1 MKSIN
6 TAAEKEPSRS
16 QIPGADQLRLLPRD
30 GGSEYNRLIFEKSPY
45 LLQHAANPVDWHPW
59 NEEAFQKAKD
69 QDKPVFLSIGYST
82 CHWCHVMEHES
93 FEDPQVASLINT
105 NFIPIKVDREERP
118 DLDQIYMAVCQAV
131 TGTGG
136 WPLTIIL
143 THDREPF
150 FAGTYF
156 PKESRFGRTGLLELI
171 PKLAELW
178 QNKRGELLESADQ
191 IVRFLRQDSQS
202 ASGELNKEIFDKAYQ
217 QLSSRFDS
225 VQGGFGSAPKFP
237 SAHNLVFL
245 LRYWHHSGQDH
256 ALEMVEK
263 TLQKMRLGGIFDQVG
278 FGFHRYS
285 TDPNWLLP
293 HFEKMLYDQAM
304 LMMAYVEAYQ
314 ATGKNEYAQTAREIF
329 AYVLRDMTSPEGG
342 FYSAEDADS
351 EGEEGLFYLWTPTEF
366 REYLG
371 DEGSDLFI
379 NLLNLEEGGNFT
391 DEATKTKTGQ
401 NILYLNKP
409 LVEIAPEI
417 DLSEAQL
424 DDLWN
429 KTRQMLFEIREKRI
443 HPMKDDKILTDWNG
457 LMIAACA
464 KAASALEEPLYA
476 TAAKNAADFIWDRL
490 RGEDGK
496 LLKRY
501 RDGEAGL
508 PAHLDDYAYLV
519 WGFLELYEAVFD
531 PVYLKRAIDL
541 NQIMLNEFWD
551 DQNGGLFFTAE
562 GQTDL
567 IVRKK
572 EIYDGAVPSG
582 NSIAAFNLLR
592 IGRMTASPELEGKA
606 RLIGSAF
613 SDQVTPVPMGYT
625 QLLSAMIFAFGSTY
639 EVVITGDAE
648 GDDTKS
654 MLDALNSAYIPN
666 KVILFR
672 PIDDKGSIIDGLA
685 EYTTNQNSID
695 GKATAYVCKNYTCS
709 APTTDINEMLNLLQ
723 A

>member
-1 MKSIN
+1 MN
-6 TAAEKEPSRS
+6 TATENEPSPS
-16 QIPGADQLRLLPRD
+16 PIPGPDQLRLLPRD
-30 GGSEYNRLIFEKSPY
+30 GGPDFNRLVFEKSPY

-59 NEEAFQKAKD
+59 NEEAFQKAKN
-69 QDKPVFLSIGYST
+69 QDKPIFLSIGYST

-93 FEDPQVASLINT
+93 FEDPQVASLINE

-143 THDREPF
+143 TPDREPF

-156 PKESRFGRTGLLELI
+156 PKDSRFGRTGLMELI

-178 QNKRGELLESADQ
+178 QTKRGELLESADQ
-191 IVRFLRQDSQS
+191 IVSFLRQDNQP
-202 ASGELNKEIFDKAYQ
+202 ASGELEKEIFDKAYQ
-217 QLSSRFDS
+217 QLSGRFDS
-225 VQGGFGSAPKFP
+225 LQGGFGSAPKFP
-237 SAHNLVFL
+237 SAHNLIFL

-256 ALEMVEK
+256 ALDMVEK

-304 LMMAYVEAYQ
+304 LVMAYVEAYQ
-314 ATGKNEYAQTAREIF
+314 ATGKSEYAQTAREILS
-329 AYVLRDMTSPEGG
+329 YVLRDMTSPEGG

-351 EGEEGLFYLWTPTEF
+351 EGEEGLFYLWTPAEF

-371 DEGSDLFI
+371 DKGSDLFI
-379 NLLNLEEGGNFT
+379 NLLNLKEGGNFS
-391 DEATKTKTGQ
+391 DESTKTKTGQ
-401 NILYLNKP
+401 NIIYLNKS
-409 LVEIAPEI
+409 LVEIAQEI
-417 DLSEAQL
+417 DLSENQL
-424 DDLWN
+424 IELWN
-429 KTRQMLFEIREKRI
+429 KTRQMLFDIREKRI
-443 HPMKDDKILTDWNG
+443 HPLKDDKILTDWNG

-464 KAASALEEPLYA
+464 KAASVLEEPLYA
-476 TAAKNAADFIWDRL
+476 LAAKNAADFIWDRL
-490 RGEDGK
+490 RAEDGK

-541 NQIMLNEFWD
+541 NQMMLSEFWD

-562 GQTDL
+562 GQADL

-592 IGRMTASPELEGKA
+592 IGRMTANPELEEKA

-613 SDQVTPVPMGYT
+613 SDQVAPTPMGYT
-625 QLLSAMIFAFGSTY
+625 QLLSAMIFALGSTY
-639 EVVITGDAE
+639 EVVITGDPE

-654 MLDALNSAYIPN
+654 MLDALNRTYIPN
-666 KVILFR
+666 KVTLFR
-672 PIDDKGSIIDGLA
+672 PIGEKESIIEGLA
-685 EYTTNQNSID
+685 KYTANQNSID
-695 GKATAYVCKNYTCS
+695 GKATAYICKNYTCS

-723 A
+723 T

>member
-1 MKSIN
+1 MN
-6 TAAEKEPSRS
+6 TATENEPSPS
-16 QIPGADQLRLLPRD
+16 PIPGPDQLRLLPRD
-30 GGSEYNRLIFEKSPY
+30 GGPDFNRLVFEKSPY

-59 NEEAFQKAKD
+59 NEEAFQKAKN

-93 FEDPQVASLINT
+93 FEDPQVASLINE

-143 THDREPF
+143 TSDREPF

-156 PKESRFGRTGLLELI
+156 PKESRFGRTGLMELI

-178 QNKRGELLESADQ
+178 QTKRGELLESADQ
-191 IVRFLRQDSQS
+191 IVSFLRQDNQP
-202 ASGELNKEIFDKAYQ
+202 ASGELEKEIFDKAYQ
-217 QLSSRFDS
+217 QLSGRFDS
-225 VQGGFGSAPKFP
+225 LQGGFGSAPKFP
-237 SAHNLVFL
+237 SAHNLIFL

-256 ALEMVEK
+256 ALDMVEK

-304 LMMAYVEAYQ
+304 LVMAYVEAYQ
-314 ATGKNEYAQTAREIF
+314 ATGKSEYAQTAREILT
-329 AYVLRDMTSPEGG
+329 YVLRDMTSPEGG

-351 EGEEGLFYLWTPTEF
+351 EGEEGLFYLWTPAEF

-371 DEGSDLFI
+371 DKGSDLFI
-379 NLLNLEEGGNFT
+379 NLLNLKEGGNFS
-391 DEATKTKTGQ
+391 DESTKTKTGQ
-401 NILYLNKP
+401 NIIYLNKS
-409 LVEIAPEI
+409 LVEIAQEI
-417 DLSEAQL
+417 DLSENQL
-424 DDLWN
+424 IELWN
-429 KTRQMLFEIREKRI
+429 KTRQMLFDIREKRI
-443 HPMKDDKILTDWNG
+443 HPLKDDKILTDWNG

-464 KAASALEEPLYA
+464 KAASVLEEPLYA
-476 TAAKNAADFIWDRL
+476 LAAKNAADFIWDRL
-490 RGEDGK
+490 RAEDGK

-541 NQIMLNEFWD
+541 NQMMLSEFWD

-562 GQTDL
+562 GQADL

-592 IGRMTASPELEGKA
+592 IGRMTANPELEEKA

-613 SDQVTPVPMGYT
+613 SDQVAPTPMGYT
-625 QLLSAMIFAFGSTY
+625 QLLSAMIFALGSTY
-639 EVVITGDAE
+639 EVVITGDPE
-648 GDDTKS
+648 GDNTKS
-654 MLDALNSAYIPN
+654 MLDALNRTYIPN
-666 KVILFR
+666 KVTLFR
-672 PIDDKGSIIDGLA
+672 PIGEKESIIEGLA
-685 EYTTNQNSID
+685 KYTANQNSID
-695 GKATAYVCKNYTCS
+695 GKATAYICKNYTCS

-723 A
+723 T

>member
-1 MKSIN
+1 MN
-6 TAAEKEPSRS
+6 TATENEPSPS
-16 QIPGADQLRLLPRD
+16 PIPGPDQLRLLPRD
-30 GGSEYNRLIFEKSPY
+30 GGPDFNRLVFEKSPY

-59 NEEAFQKAKD
+59 NEEAFQKAKN

-93 FEDPQVASLINT
+93 FEDPQVASLINE

-143 THDREPF
+143 TPDREPF

-156 PKESRFGRTGLLELI
+156 PKESRFGRTGLMELI

-178 QNKRGELLESADQ
+178 QTKRGELLESADQ
-191 IVRFLRQDSQS
+191 IVSFLRQDNQP
-202 ASGELNKEIFDKAYQ
+202 ASGELEKEIFDKAYQ
-217 QLSSRFDS
+217 QLSGRFDS
-225 VQGGFGSAPKFP
+225 LQGGFGSAPKFP
-237 SAHNLVFL
+237 SAHNLIFL

-256 ALEMVEK
+256 ALDMVEK

-304 LMMAYVEAYQ
+304 LVMAYVEAYQ
-314 ATGKNEYAQTAREIF
+314 ATGKSEYAQTAREILS
-329 AYVLRDMTSPEGG
+329 YVLRDMTSPEGG

-351 EGEEGLFYLWTPTEF
+351 EGEEGLFYLWTPAEF

-371 DEGSDLFI
+371 DKGSDLFI
-379 NLLNLEEGGNFT
+379 NLLNLKEGGNFS
-391 DEATKTKTGQ
+391 DESTKTKTGQ
-401 NILYLNKP
+401 NIIYLNKS
-409 LVEIAPEI
+409 LIEIAQEI
-417 DLSEAQL
+417 DLSENQL
-424 DDLWN
+424 IELWN
-429 KTRQMLFEIREKRI
+429 KTRQMLFDIREKRI
-443 HPMKDDKILTDWNG
+443 HPLKDDKILTDWNG

-464 KAASALEEPLYA
+464 KAASVLEEPLYA
-476 TAAKNAADFIWDRL
+476 LAAKNAADFIWDRL
-490 RGEDGK
+490 RAEDGK

-541 NQIMLNEFWD
+541 NQMMLSEFWD

-562 GQTDL
+562 GQADL

-592 IGRMTASPELEGKA
+592 IGRMTANPELEEKA

-613 SDQVTPVPMGYT
+613 SDQVAPTPMGYT
-625 QLLSAMIFAFGSTY
+625 QLLSAMIFALGSTY
-639 EVVITGDAE
+639 EVVITGDPE

-654 MLDALNSAYIPN
+654 MLDALNRTYIPN
-666 KVILFR
+666 KVTLFR
-672 PIDDKGSIIDGLA
+672 PIGEKESIIEGLA
-685 EYTTNQNSID
+685 KYTANQNSID
-695 GKATAYVCKNYTCS
+695 GKATAYICKNYTCS

-723 A
+723 T

>member
-1 MKSIN
+1 MN
-6 TAAEKEPSRS
+6 TATESEHSPSTS
-16 QIPGADQLRLLPRD
+16 PVPDQLRHLPRN
-30 GGSEYNRLIFEKSPY
+30 GGPDFNRLVFEKSPY

-59 NEEAFQKAKD
+59 NEEAFQKAKNL
-69 QDKPVFLSIGYST
+69 DKPVFLSIGYST

-93 FEDPQVASLINT
+93 FEDPQVASLINE

-118 DLDQIYMAVCQAV
+118 DIDQIYMAVCQAV
-131 TGTGG
+131 TGAGG

-143 THDREPF
+143 TPDREPF

-156 PKESRFGRTGLLELI
+156 PKESRFGRTGLMELI

-178 QNKRGELLESADQ
+178 QTKRGELLESADQ
-191 IVRFLRQDSQS
+191 IVSFLRQDNQPS
-202 ASGELNKEIFDKAYQ
+202 SGELEKEIFDKAYQ
-217 QLSSRFDS
+217 QLSSRFDR

-285 TDPNWLLP
+285 TDPKWLLP

-314 ATGKNEYAQTAREIF
+314 ATGKNEYAQTAREIIT
-329 AYVLRDMTSPEGG
+329 YVLRDMTSPEGG

-443 HPMKDDKILTDWNG
+443 HPLKDDKILTDWNG

-464 KAASALEEPLYA
+464 KAASVLEEPLYA
-476 TAAKNAADFIWDRL
+476 LAAKNAADFIWDRL

-541 NQIMLNEFWD
+541 NQMMLSEFWD
-551 DQNGGLFFTAE
+551 DQNGGLFFTAD
-562 GQTDL
+562 GQADL

-572 EIYDGAVPSG
+572 EIYDGALPSG

-592 IGRMTASPELEGKA
+592 IGRMTASPELEEKA

-613 SDQVTPVPMGYT
+613 SNQVAPTPMGYT
-625 QLLSAMIFAFGSTY
+625 QLLSAMIFALGSTY
-639 EVVITGDAE
+639 EVVITGDPE

-654 MLDALNSAYIPN
+654 MLDALNRTYIPN
-666 KVILFR
+666 KVTLFR
-672 PIDDKGSIIDGLA
+672 PIGEERSLIEGLA
-685 EYTTNQNSID
+685 EYTANQNSID

-709 APTTDINEMLNLLQ
+709 APTTDINEVLKLLQ

>member
-1 MKSIN
+1 MN
-6 TAAEKEPSRS
+6 TATENEPSPS
-16 QIPGADQLRLLPRD
+16 PIPGPDQLRLLPRD
-30 GGSEYNRLIFEKSPY
+30 GGPDFNRLVFEKSPY

-59 NEEAFQKAKD
+59 NEEAFQKAKN

-93 FEDPQVASLINT
+93 FEDPQVASLINE

-143 THDREPF
+143 TSDREPF

-156 PKESRFGRTGLLELI
+156 PKESRFGRTGLMELI

-178 QNKRGELLESADQ
+178 QTKRGELLESADQ
-191 IVRFLRQDSQS
+191 IVSFLRQDNQP
-202 ASGELNKEIFDKAYQ
+202 ASGELEKEIFDKAYQ
-217 QLSSRFDS
+217 QLSGRFDS
-225 VQGGFGSAPKFP
+225 LQGGFGSAPKFP
-237 SAHNLVFL
+237 SAHNLIFL

-256 ALEMVEK
+256 ALDMVEK

-304 LMMAYVEAYQ
+304 LVMAYVEAYQ
-314 ATGKNEYAQTAREIF
+314 ATGKSEYAQTAREILS
-329 AYVLRDMTSPEGG
+329 YVLRDMTSPEGG

-351 EGEEGLFYLWTPTEF
+351 EGEEGLFYLWTPAEF

-371 DEGSDLFI
+371 DKGSDLFI
-379 NLLNLEEGGNFT
+379 NLLNLKEGGNFS
-391 DEATKTKTGQ
+391 DESTKTKTGQ
-401 NILYLNKP
+401 NIIYLNKS
-409 LVEIAPEI
+409 LVEIAQEI
-417 DLSEAQL
+417 DLSENQL
-424 DDLWN
+424 IELWN
-429 KTRQMLFEIREKRI
+429 KTRQMLFDIREKRI
-443 HPMKDDKILTDWNG
+443 HPLKDDKILTDWNG

-464 KAASALEEPLYA
+464 KAASVLEEPLYA
-476 TAAKNAADFIWDRL
+476 LAAKNAADFIWDRL
-490 RGEDGK
+490 RAEDGK

-519 WGFLELYEAVFD
+519 WGFLELYETVFD

-541 NQIMLNEFWD
+541 NQMMLSEFWD

-562 GQTDL
+562 GQADL

-592 IGRMTASPELEGKA
+592 IGRMTANPELEEKA

-613 SDQVTPVPMGYT
+613 SDQVAPTPMGYT
-625 QLLSAMIFAFGSTY
+625 QLLSAMIFALGSTY
-639 EVVITGDAE
+639 EVVITGDPE

-654 MLDALNSAYIPN
+654 MLDALNRTYIPN
-666 KVILFR
+666 KVTLFR
-672 PIDDKGSIIDGLA
+672 PIGEKESIIEGLA
-685 EYTTNQNSID
+685 KYTANQNSID
-695 GKATAYVCKNYTCS
+695 GKATAYICKNYTCS

-723 A
+723 T

>member
-1 MKSIN
+1 MN
-6 TAAEKEPSRS
+6 TATENELSPSP
-16 QIPGADQLRLLPRD
+16 IPVPDQLRLLPRD
-30 GGSEYNRLIFEKSPY
+30 GGPDFNRLVFEKSPY

-59 NEEAFQKAKD
+59 NEEAFQKAKNM
-69 QDKPVFLSIGYST
+69 DKPVFLSIGYST

-93 FEDPQVASLINT
+93 FEDPQVASLINE

-143 THDREPF
+143 TPDREPF

-156 PKESRFGRTGLLELI
+156 PKETRFGRTGLMELI

-191 IVRFLRQDSQS
+191 IVSFLRQDNQP
-202 ASGELNKEIFDKAYQ
+202 ASGELEKEIFDKAYQ
-217 QLSSRFDS
+217 QLSGRFDS
-225 VQGGFGSAPKFP
+225 LQGGFGSAPKFP
-237 SAHNLVFL
+237 SAHNLIFL

-304 LMMAYVEAYQ
+304 LVMAYVEAYQ
-314 ATGKNEYAQTAREIF
+314 ATGKNEYAQTAREILT
-329 AYVLRDMTSPEGG
+329 YVLRDMTSPEGG

-351 EGEEGLFYLWTPTEF
+351 EGEEGLFYLWTPAEF

-371 DEGSDLFI
+371 DKGSDLFI
-379 NLLNLEEGGNFT
+379 NLLNLKEGGNFT

-401 NILYLNKP
+401 NIIYLKKS
-409 LVEIAPEI
+409 LVEISQEI
-417 DLSEAQL
+417 DLSENQL
-424 DDLWN
+424 IELWN
-429 KTRQMLFEIREKRI
+429 KTRQMLFDNREKRI
-443 HPMKDDKILTDWNG
+443 HPLKDDKILTDWNG

-464 KAASALEEPLYA
+464 KAASVLEEPLYA
-476 TAAKNAADFIWDRL
+476 LAAKNAADFIWDRL
-490 RGEDGK
+490 RAEDGK

-541 NQIMLNEFWD
+541 NQMMLSEFWD

-562 GQTDL
+562 GQADL

-592 IGRMTASPELEGKA
+592 IGRMTASPELEEKA

-613 SDQVTPVPMGYT
+613 SNQVAPTPMGYT
-625 QLLSAMIFAFGSTY
+625 QLLSAMIFALGSTF
-639 EVVITGDAE
+639 EVVITGDPE

-654 MLDALNSAYIPN
+654 MLDALNRTYIPN
-666 KVILFR
+666 KVTLFR
-672 PIDDKGSIIDGLA
+672 PIGEKGSIIEGLA
-685 EYTTNQNSID
+685 EYTANQNSID

-723 A
+723 T

>member
-1 MKSIN
+1 
-6 TAAEKEPSRS
+6 
-16 QIPGADQLRLLPRD
+16 
-30 GGSEYNRLIFEKSPY
+30 
-45 LLQHAANPVDWHPW
+45 
-59 NEEAFQKAKD
+59 
-69 QDKPVFLSIGYST
+69 
-82 CHWCHVMEHES
+82 
-93 FEDPQVASLINT
+93 
-105 NFIPIKVDREERP
+105 
-118 DLDQIYMAVCQAV
+118 
-131 TGTGG
+131 
-136 WPLTIIL
+136 
-143 THDREPF
+143 
-150 FAGTYF
+150 
-156 PKESRFGRTGLLELI
+156 
-171 PKLAELW
+171 
-178 QNKRGELLESADQ
+178 
-191 IVRFLRQDSQS
+191 
-202 ASGELNKEIFDKAYQ
+202 
-217 QLSSRFDS
+217 
-225 VQGGFGSAPKFP
+225 
-237 SAHNLVFL
+237 
-245 LRYWHHSGQDH
+245 
-256 ALEMVEK
+256 MVEK
-263 TLQKMRLGGIFDQVG
+263 TLQKIRLGGIFDQIG

-304 LMMAYVEAYQ
+304 LVMAYVEAYQ
-314 ATGKNEYAQTAREIF
+314 ATGKNEYAQIAREILT
-329 AYVLRDMTSPEGG
+329 YVLRDMTSPEGG

-351 EGEEGLFYLWTPTEF
+351 EGEEGLFYLWTPAEF

-391 DEATKTKTGQ
+391 DEATKTKTGK

-409 LVEIAPEI
+409 MVELAPDINLSGDQLV
-417 DLSEAQL
+417 
-424 DDLWN
+424 DLWN
-429 KTRQMLFEIREKRI
+429 KTRQMLFGIREKRI

-476 TAAKNAADFIWDRL
+476 MVAKNAADFIWDKL

-531 PVYLKRAIDL
+531 PVYLQKAIDL
-541 NQIMLNEFWD
+541 NQMMLSEFWD
-551 DQNGGLFFTAE
+551 DQNGGLFFTAA
-562 GQTDL
+562 GQADL

-592 IGRMTASPELEGKA
+592 IGRMTANPELEEKA

-625 QLLSAMIFAFGSTY
+625 QLLSAMIFALGSTY

-666 KVILFR
+666 KVTLFR
-672 PIDDKGSIIDGLA
+672 PIDEKGSIIDGLA
-685 EYTTNQNSID
+685 EYTANQNSID

>member
-1 MKSIN
+1 MN
-6 TAAEKEPSRS
+6 TATENEPSPS
-16 QIPGADQLRLLPRD
+16 PIPGPDQLRLLPRD
-30 GGSEYNRLIFEKSPY
+30 GGPDFNRLVFEKSPY

-59 NEEAFQKAKD
+59 NEEAFQKAKN

-93 FEDPQVASLINT
+93 FEDPQVASLINE

-143 THDREPF
+143 TPDREPF

-156 PKESRFGRTGLLELI
+156 PKESRFGRTGLMELI

-178 QNKRGELLESADQ
+178 QTKRGELLESADQ
-191 IVRFLRQDSQS
+191 IVSFLRQDNQP
-202 ASGELNKEIFDKAYQ
+202 ASGELEKEIFDKAYQ
-217 QLSSRFDS
+217 QLSGRFDS
-225 VQGGFGSAPKFP
+225 LQGGFGSAPKFP
-237 SAHNLVFL
+237 SAHNLIFL

-256 ALEMVEK
+256 ALDMVEK

-304 LMMAYVEAYQ
+304 LVMAYVEAYQ
-314 ATGKNEYAQTAREIF
+314 ATGKSEYAQTAREILT
-329 AYVLRDMTSPEGG
+329 YVLRDMTSPEGG

-351 EGEEGLFYLWTPTEF
+351 EGEEGLFYLWTPAEF

-371 DEGSDLFI
+371 DKGSDLFI
-379 NLLNLEEGGNFT
+379 NLLNLKEGGNFT
-391 DEATKTKTGQ
+391 DESTKTKTGQ
-401 NILYLNKP
+401 NIIYLNKS
-409 LVEIAPEI
+409 LVEIAQEI
-417 DLSEAQL
+417 DLSENQL
-424 DDLWN
+424 IELWN
-429 KTRQMLFEIREKRI
+429 KTRQMLFDIREKRI
-443 HPMKDDKILTDWNG
+443 HPLKDDKILTDWNG

-464 KAASALEEPLYA
+464 KAASVLEEPLYA
-476 TAAKNAADFIWDRL
+476 LAAKNAADFIWDRL
-490 RGEDGK
+490 RAEDGK

-541 NQIMLNEFWD
+541 NQMMLSEFWD

-562 GQTDL
+562 GQADL

-592 IGRMTASPELEGKA
+592 IGRMTANPELEEKA

-613 SDQVTPVPMGYT
+613 SDQVAPTPMGYT
-625 QLLSAMIFAFGSTY
+625 QLLSAMIFALGSTY
-639 EVVITGDAE
+639 EVVITGDPE

-654 MLDALNSAYIPN
+654 MLDALNRTYIPN
-666 KVILFR
+666 KVTLFR
-672 PIDDKGSIIDGLA
+672 PIGEKESIIEGLA
-685 EYTTNQNSID
+685 KYTANQNSID
-695 GKATAYVCKNYTCS
+695 GKATAYICKNYTCS

-723 A
+723 T

>member
-1 MKSIN
+1 VKSIN
-6 TAAEKEPSRS
+6 TAAENESS
-16 QIPGADQLRLLPRD
+16 SSSIPGADQLRLLPRD
-30 GGSEYNRLIFEKSPY
+30 GGSEYNRLVFEKSPY
-45 LLQHAANPVDWHPW
+45 LLQHATNPVNWHPW
-59 NEEAFQKAKD
+59 NEETFQKAKD

-93 FEDPQVASLINT
+93 FEDPQVASLINL

-118 DLDQIYMAVCQAV
+118 DIDQIYMAVCQAV

-143 THDREPF
+143 TPDREPF

-156 PKESRFGRTGLLELI
+156 PKESRFGRTGLMELI

-178 QNKRGELLESADQ
+178 QNMRGELLESADQ
-191 IVRFLRQDSQS
+191 ILSYLRQDSQPS
-202 ASGELNKEIFDKAYQ
+202 SGELNKEIFDKAYQ

-245 LRYWHHSGQDH
+245 IRYWYHSGHDH

-263 TLQKMRLGGIFDQVG
+263 TLQKIRLGGIFDQIG

-304 LMMAYVEAYQ
+304 LVMAYVEVYQ
-314 ATGKNEYAQTAREIF
+314 ATGKNEYAQTAREILT
-329 AYVLRDMTSPEGG
+329 YVLRDMTSPEGG

-351 EGEEGLFYLWTPTEF
+351 EGEEGLFYLWTPAEF

-391 DEATKTKTGQ
+391 DEATKTKTGK

-409 LVEIAPEI
+409 LDELAPDI
-417 DLSEAQL
+417 DLSGNQL
-424 DDLWN
+424 VDLWN
-429 KTRQMLFEIREKRI
+429 KTRQMLFGIREKRI

-464 KAASALEEPLYA
+464 KAASVLEEPLYA
-476 TAAKNAADFIWDRL
+476 MAAKNAADFIWDKL

-531 PVYLKRAIDL
+531 PVYLQRAIDL
-541 NQIMLNEFWD
+541 NQMMLSEFWD
-551 DQNGGLFFTAE
+551 DQNGGLFFTAA
-562 GQTDL
+562 GQADL

-592 IGRMTASPELEGKA
+592 IGRMTANPELEEKA

-625 QLLSAMIFAFGSTY
+625 QLLSAMIFALGSTY

-666 KVILFR
+666 KVTLFR
-672 PIDDKGSIIDGLA
+672 PIDEKGSIIDGLA
-685 EYTTNQNSID
+685 EYTANQNSID

>member
-1 MKSIN
+1 MN
-6 TAAEKEPSRS
+6 TATENEPSPS
-16 QIPGADQLRLLPRD
+16 PIPGPDQLRLLPRD
-30 GGSEYNRLIFEKSPY
+30 GGPDFNRLVFEKSPY

-59 NEEAFQKAKD
+59 NEEAFQKAKN

-93 FEDPQVASLINT
+93 FEDPQVASLINE

-143 THDREPF
+143 TPDREPF

-156 PKESRFGRTGLLELI
+156 PKESRFGRTGLIELI

-178 QNKRGELLESADQ
+178 QTKRGELLESADQ
-191 IVRFLRQDSQS
+191 IVSFLRQDNQP
-202 ASGELNKEIFDKAYQ
+202 ASGELEKEIFDKAYQ
-217 QLSSRFDS
+217 QLSGRFDS
-225 VQGGFGSAPKFP
+225 LQGGFGSAPKFP
-237 SAHNLVFL
+237 SAHNLIFL

-256 ALEMVEK
+256 ALDMAEK

-304 LMMAYVEAYQ
+304 LVMAYVEAYQ
-314 ATGKNEYAQTAREIF
+314 ATGKSEYAQTAREILT
-329 AYVLRDMTSPEGG
+329 YVLRDMTSPEGG

-351 EGEEGLFYLWTPTEF
+351 EGEEGLFYLWTPAEF

-371 DEGSDLFI
+371 DKGSDLFI
-379 NLLNLEEGGNFT
+379 NLLNLKEEGNFT

-401 NILYLNKP
+401 NIIYLNKS
-409 LVEIAPEI
+409 LVEIAQEM
-417 DLSEAQL
+417 DLSETQL
-424 DDLWN
+424 TELWN
-429 KTRQMLFEIREKRI
+429 NTRQMLFDIREKRI
-443 HPMKDDKILTDWNG
+443 HPLKDDKILTDWNG

-464 KAASALEEPLYA
+464 KAASVLEEPLYA
-476 TAAKNAADFIWDRL
+476 LAAINAADFIWDRL
-490 RGEDGK
+490 RAEDGK

-501 RDGEAGL
+501 RDGKAGL

-541 NQIMLNEFWD
+541 NQMMLSEFWD
-551 DQNGGLFFTAE
+551 DQNGGLFFTTE
-562 GQTDL
+562 GQADL

-572 EIYDGAVPSG
+572 EIYDGAIPSG

-592 IGRMTASPELEGKA
+592 IGRMTANPELEEKA

-613 SDQVTPVPMGYT
+613 SDQVAPTPMGYT
-625 QLLSAMIFAFGSTY
+625 QLLSAMIFALGLTY
-639 EVVITGDAE
+639 EVVIIGDPE

-654 MLDALNSAYIPN
+654 MLDTLNRTYIPN
-666 KVILFR
+666 KVTLFR
-672 PIDDKGSIIDGLA
+672 PIGEKGSIIEGLA
-685 EYTTNQNSID
+685 VYTANQNSID

-723 A
+723 T